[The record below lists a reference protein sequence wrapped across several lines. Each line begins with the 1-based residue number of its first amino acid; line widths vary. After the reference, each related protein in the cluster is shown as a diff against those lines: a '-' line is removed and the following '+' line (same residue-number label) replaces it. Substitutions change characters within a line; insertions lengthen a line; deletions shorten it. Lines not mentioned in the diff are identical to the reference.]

1 MATASPLKRTGLFQ
15 KHVDAGARLVAF
27 AGWHMPVQYTGILSE
42 ALAVRSKVGLF
53 DVSHMGRLYFTG
65 SHASPLLEALLT
77 ASVSDLPQGR
87 ARYCMLCNQEGG
99 IIDDVVVARLES
111 DRFLLVCNAGNRD
124 EVVRWIADHARDD
137 YPYVSM
143 VDRTEETALIALQ
156 GPAAEST
163 LLSLM
168 GQEEL
173 SPTLKRPFGL
183 EEQRIDGWDA
193 VISHTGYTG
202 ENGFELMVDVAHAQM
217 VWDRLVE
224 LGATPCGLG
233 ARDVLRLEAGLRL
246 HGSDMDASTTPLEAG
261 LDRFVR
267 LDTDFVG
274 AEALRR
280 QKENGV
286 SRSLAG
292 LKLDSRAVARGGY
305 PLLSEG
311 AVVGKITSGTSS
323 PTLKESIAMGY
334 VPPELAQPGQALG
347 VEVRGEVVQA
357 EVFPLPFYS
366 RKKSP

>member
-1 MATASPLKRTGLFQ
+1 M
-15 KHVDAGARLVAF
+15 AF
-27 AGWHMPVQYTGILSE
+27 AGWQMPVQYTGILAE
-42 ALAVRSKVGLF
+42 ALAVRSKAGLF
-53 DVSHMGRLYFTG
+53 DVSHMGRLFFSG
-65 SHASPLLEALLT
+65 SHAQPLLDRLLT
-77 ASVSDLPQGR
+77 ASVADIPPGR

-99 IIDDVVVARLES
+99 IIDDVVLARLGC

-124 EVVRWIADHARDD
+124 EVVRWIADYARDD
-137 YPYVSM
+137 YPDVSM
-143 VDRTEETALIALQ
+143 EDRTEETALIALQ
-156 GPAAEST
+156 GPAAGDI
-163 LLSLM
+163 LLSLL

-173 SPTLKRPFGL
+173 GPILKRPFGL
-183 EEQRIDGWDA
+183 AEERIDSWDA

-202 ENGFELMVDVAHAQM
+202 ENGFELTVDVAHAQRT
-217 VWDRLVE
+217 WDRLLE
-224 LGATPCGLG
+224 LGASPCGLG

-280 QKENGV
+280 QKEAGV
-286 SRSLAG
+286 SRSLVG
-292 LKLDSRAVARGGY
+292 LKLRSRVVARGGY

-311 AVVGKITSGTSS
+311 VVIGKVTSGTSS

-347 VEVRGEVVQA
+347 VEVRGEAVEAQVV
-357 EVFPLPFYS
+357 PLPFYS
-366 RKKSP
+366 RKKSS